1 MSEQGFTPALGRAEW
16 TGFYD
21 TAIAIA
27 TREGRWRRAL
37 LDAIDPQSGELILDV
52 GCGTGTMLLALK
64 ARTPGVRLL
73 GLDPDPDPDVL
84 ARAEKKMRGRID
96 DIALL
101 TGFARDAAR
110 HVRDADKVYSSLVFD
125 QAPMA
130 EKRSGF
136 EAILDALK
144 PGGVFHLCDYG
155 LQRTPLMRQ
164 LFKQVQNLD
173 GFENTEPNARGMP
186 PALLSQAGFDE
197 VEERTIIPTPTGS
210 ISLYRAVKPLP

>member
-37 LDAIDPQSGELILDV
+37 LDAIAPQSGELILDV

-64 ARTPGVRLL
+64 ARAPGARLV
-73 GLDPDPDPDVL
+73 GLDPDPDVL

-96 DIALL
+96 DIVLL

-110 HVRDADKVYSSLVFD
+110 QMRDADKVYSSLVFH
-125 QAPMA
+125 QVPMA

-173 GFENTEPNARGMP
+173 GFENTEPNARGVL
-186 PALLSQAGFDE
+186 PALLVQAGFDG
-197 VEERTIIPTPTGS
+197 VEERLVIPTPTGS

>member
-52 GCGTGTMLLALK
+52 GCGTGTMLLALR
-64 ARTPGVRLL
+64 ARAPGARLV
-73 GLDPDPDPDVL
+73 GLDPDPEVL

-101 TGFARDAAR
+101 NGFARDAAR
-110 HVRDADKVYSSLVFD
+110 HIRDADKVYSSLVFH
-125 QAPMA
+125 QVPIA
-130 EKRSGF
+130 EKQNGF

-173 GFENTEPNARGMP
+173 GFENTEPNARGVL
-186 PALLSQAGFDE
+186 PALLVQAGFDE
-197 VEERTIIPTPTGS
+197 IEERTIIPTPTGS
-210 ISLYRAVKPLP
+210 ISLYRALKPRP

>member
-37 LDAIDPQSGELILDV
+37 LDAIAPQSGELILDV

-64 ARTPGVRLL
+64 ARAPGARLV
-73 GLDPDPDPDVL
+73 GLDPDPDVL

-96 DIALL
+96 DIVLL

-110 HVRDADKVYSSLVFD
+110 QVRDADKVYSSLVFH
-125 QAPMA
+125 QVPMA

-173 GFENTEPNARGMP
+173 GFENTEPNARGVL
-186 PALLSQAGFDE
+186 PALLVQAGFDE

-210 ISLYRAVKPLP
+210 ISLYRALKPRP

>member
-64 ARTPGVRLL
+64 ARAPGARLV
-73 GLDPDPDPDVL
+73 GLDPDPDVL

-96 DIALL
+96 DIVLL

-110 HVRDADKVYSSLVFD
+110 QVRDADKVYSSLVFH
-125 QAPMA
+125 QVPMA

-173 GFENTEPNARGMP
+173 GFENTEPNARGVL
-186 PALLSQAGFDE
+186 PALLVQAGFDG
-197 VEERTIIPTPTGS
+197 VEERLVIPTPTGS

>member
-37 LDAIDPQSGELILDV
+37 LDAIAPQSGELILDV
-52 GCGTGTMLLALK
+52 GCGTGTMLLSLK
-64 ARTPGVRLL
+64 ARAPGARLV
-73 GLDPDPDPDVL
+73 GLDPDAEVL
-84 ARAEKKMRGRID
+84 ARAERKMRGRID

-110 HVRDADKVYSSLVFD
+110 YIRDADKVYSSLVFH
-125 QAPMA
+125 QVPMA

-173 GFENTEPNARGMP
+173 GFENTEPNARGVL
-186 PALLSQAGFDE
+186 PALLVQAGFDE
-197 VEERTIIPTPTGS
+197 VEERTLIPTPTGS
-210 ISLYRAVKPLP
+210 ISLYRALKPLP